1 MNPSSR
7 NRRVCRELDALLR
20 EGLLDAAIHAQL
32 RARYPTEGWDW
43 RSLGRWFLIFGA
55 VSVMAGL
62 VILGQTLFEFTL
74 VKLAVVLG
82 IATLASF
89 GGGQWLKHNRPARVW
104 SGLSLEL
111 LGGWLLMGLTFTV
124 GTIYS
129 TGSGNWPA
137 LLLLDLVLLLSL
149 SYALRNVLLLVL
161 SAVVFFAWFGGF
173 TGYASGW
180 GAYWFG
186 MNYPLRFLLAAIAI
200 IAVAVIHQ
208 QSETGLLARYRGFC
222 KVWLSAGLFFAEM
235 ALWLLALFG
244 NFDLADE
251 GWYRASAVELLF
263 FNALWAGLNVGLI
276 GLGARL
282 AMRMLTGYGA
292 TFLIIQIYTL
302 FFAHLAE
309 HLGLLLSL
317 LIAGGGA
324 LALTFWL
331 EKKRREMGTR
341 EEIKNADFGKKAG
354 LGKTQNSD
362 ISDK

>member
-1 MNPSSR
+1 MNPHSR
-7 NRRVCRELDALLR
+7 NRRIRRELDALLR
-20 EGLLDAAIHAQL
+20 EEVLSAALYSQL
-32 RARYPTEGWDW
+32 VERYPTEGWDW

-55 VSVMAGL
+55 VSMIAGL
-62 VILGQTLFEFTL
+62 VLLGHTLFDFTL
-74 VKLAVVLG
+74 NKLAILLG
-82 IATLASF
+82 IAMLAGFSS
-89 GGGQWLKHNRPARVW
+89 GQWLRHRRPTLIW

-111 LGGWLLMGLTFTV
+111 LGGLLLIGLTFTV
-124 GTIYS
+124 GMIYS

-137 LLLLDLVLLLSL
+137 LLLIDLLLLIGL
-149 SYALRNVLLLVL
+149 SYALRNGLLLVL
-161 SAVVFFAWFGGF
+161 SAVVFFCWFGGF

-200 IAVAVIHQ
+200 IAIAIIHQ
-208 QSETGLLARYRGFC
+208 QSEAGVLARYRGFC
-222 KVWLSAGLFFAEM
+222 KIWLSAGLFFAEM

-244 NFDLADE
+244 NFNLDSDW
-251 GWYRASAVELLF
+251 WYRSSVIELVV
-263 FNALWAGLNVGLI
+263 FNTLWAGLNIGLI
-276 GLGARL
+276 VLGARL

-324 LALTFWL
+324 LALTFYL
-331 EKKRREMGTR
+331 EQRRREGS
-341 EEIKNADFGKKAG
+341 A
-354 LGKTQNSD
+354 
-362 ISDK
+362 

>member
-1 MNPSSR
+1 MNPLSR
-7 NRRVCRELDALLR
+7 NRRIRRELAELLR
-20 EGLLDAAIHAQL
+20 EGVLTEALYGQLLD
-32 RARYPTEGWDW
+32 RYPITGWDW

-55 VSVMAGL
+55 ISVIAGL
-62 VILGQTLFEFTL
+62 ALISRTLFEFTL
-74 VKLAVVLG
+74 TKLAVLLG
-82 IATLASF
+82 IATLAGF
-89 GGGQWLKHNRPARVW
+89 GGGQWLKRTRPALVW

-111 LGGWLLMGLTFTV
+111 LSGLLLIGLTFTL
-124 GTIYS
+124 GAIYS

-137 LLLLDLVLLLSL
+137 LLLIDLMLLIGL

-161 SAVVFFAWFGGF
+161 SAVVFFCWFGGF

-186 MNYPLRFLLAAIAI
+186 MNYPLRFLLAAGAMIAI
-200 IAVAVIHQ
+200 AVIHQ
-208 QSETGLLARYRGFC
+208 QSEAGPLARYRGFC

-244 NFDLADE
+244 NFNLE
-251 GWYRASAVELLF
+251 TERWYWAGAGELIL
-263 FNALWAGLNVGLI
+263 FNALWAGLNIALVW
-276 GLGARL
+276 LGARL

-324 LALTFWL
+324 LALTFYL
-331 EKKRREMGTR
+331 EQRRRESS
-341 EEIKNADFGKKAG
+341 E
-354 LGKTQNSD
+354 
-362 ISDK
+362 

>member
-1 MNPSSR
+1 M
-7 NRRVCRELDALLR
+7 
-20 EGLLDAAIHAQL
+20 
-32 RARYPTEGWDW
+32 RYPTEGWDW

-62 VILGQTLFEFTL
+62 VILGQTLFDFTL
-74 VKLAVVLG
+74 EKLATLLG
-82 IATLASF
+82 IAMLASF
-89 GGGQWLKHNRPARVW
+89 GGAQWLKNTRPQLIW

-111 LGGWLLMGLTFTV
+111 LGGLLLIGLTFTV
-124 GTIYS
+124 GMIYS

-137 LLLLDLVLLLSL
+137 LLLIDLVVLLGL
-149 SYALRNVLLLVL
+149 SYALRNVLLLIL
-161 SAVVFFAWFGGF
+161 SAVVFFCWFGGF

-186 MNYPLRFLLAAIAI
+186 MNYPLRFLMAAMAMV
-200 IAVAVIHQ
+200 AVAVIHQ
-208 QSETGLLARYRGFC
+208 QSEKGSLARYRGFC
-222 KVWLSAGLFFAEM
+222 KVWLSSGLFFAEM
-235 ALWLLALFG
+235 ALWLLSLFG
-244 NFDLADE
+244 NFDLASD
-251 GWYRASAVELLF
+251 GWYEAKAVELWL
-263 FNALWAGLNVGLI
+263 FNALWAGLNVALV

-292 TFLIIQIYTL
+292 TFLVIQIYTL

-331 EKKRREMGTR
+331 EQRRR
-341 EEIKNADFGKKAG
+341 AVNC
-354 LGKTQNSD
+354 
-362 ISDK
+362 

>member
-1 MNPSSR
+1 MNPLSR
-7 NRRVCRELDALLR
+7 NRRIRRELTELLR
-20 EGLLDAAIHAQL
+20 EGVLTEALYGQLLD
-32 RARYPTEGWDW
+32 RYPITGWDW

-55 VSVMAGL
+55 ISVIAGL
-62 VILGQTLFEFTL
+62 ALISRTLFEFTL
-74 VKLAVVLG
+74 TKLTILLG
-82 IATLASF
+82 IAMLAGFS
-89 GGGQWLKHNRPARVW
+89 GGQWLKRTRPALVW

-111 LGGWLLMGLTFTV
+111 LGGLLLIGLTFTL
-124 GTIYS
+124 GAIYS

-137 LLLLDLVLLLSL
+137 LLLIDLLLLIGL

-161 SAVVFFAWFGGF
+161 SAVVFFCWFGGF

-186 MNYPLRFLLAAIAI
+186 MNYPLRFLLAAVAMIAI
-200 IAVAVIHQ
+200 AIIHQ
-208 QSETGLLARYRGFC
+208 QSEAGPLARYRGFC

-244 NFDLADE
+244 NFDLETERWHWA
-251 GWYRASAVELLF
+251 GAGELIL
-263 FNALWAGLNVGLI
+263 FNALWAGLNIALVW
-276 GLGARL
+276 LGARL

-292 TFLIIQIYTL
+292 TFLIILIYTL

-324 LALTFWL
+324 LALTFYL
-331 EKKRREMGTR
+331 EQRRREHS
-341 EEIKNADFGKKAG
+341 E
-354 LGKTQNSD
+354 
-362 ISDK
+362 